1 MKIYEKGQSI
11 ILDFSLAAFIFLI
24 AFAALSVYWASGIS
38 EKAHQSKLFE
48 MNQKANIA
56 SELLAKSPG
65 SPKNWEEININ
76 DVNSIGLA
84 GTENSVDEKKL
95 NAFKNMD
102 YGKARQLLNISEYDF
117 FFDFSGTD
125 KVTVGLSNSADI
137 DNVTATRIVEY
148 KGGEAIA
155 KLTLYRP

>member
-1 MKIYEKGQSI
+1 MKIPEKGQSV

-24 AFAALSVYWASGIS
+24 AFAALTVYWTSGIS

-56 SELLAKSPG
+56 AEMLSKSPG
-65 SPKNWEEININ
+65 NPENWEEININ

-84 GTENSVDEKKL
+84 GTENSVDPQKL

-102 YGKARQLLNISEYDF
+102 YGKARRLLNISEYDF
-117 FFDFSGTD
+117 SFDFNGTD
-125 KVTVGLSNSADI
+125 Q
-137 DNVTATRIVEY
+137 VTA
-148 KGGEAIA
+148 G
-155 KLTLYRP
+155 LPNS